1 MSDSEE
7 AREAAKSKPPKSLS
21 DPLSGTRDIP
31 KIPLSKAKT
40 DASKLSASAS
50 GGSGGS
56 KVSGSSGGGLGGSS
70 GSSMSSPPFV
80 PGPPADR
87 DDADPE
93 DAVGMRKALR
103 QMGIRPPRAFDPKK
117 DRNFES
123 WLTRIVSL
131 RGNQMPCGG

>member
-1 MSDSEE
+1 MSDHEE
-7 AREAAKSKPPKSLS
+7 AGETGKSKPPKSLS

-31 KIPLSKAKT
+31 RTPLSKAKA
-40 DASKLSASAS
+40 DASKLSASAG

-56 KVSGSSGGGLGGSS
+56 KDSGSSGGGMSGSS
-70 GSSMSSPPFV
+70 GSSMSSPPVV

-117 DRNFES
+117 TVIS
-123 WLTRIVSL
+123 KA
-131 RGNQMPCGG
+131 G

>member
-7 AREAAKSKPPKSLS
+7 PTQGKELFRTPSKEKTDLTASLKPPSS
-21 DPLSGTRDIP
+21 VREGGGSGG
-31 KIPLSKAKT
+31 SKE
-40 DASKLSASAS
+40 S

-56 KVSGSSGGGLGGSS
+56 KDSGSSGGGMSGSS
-70 GSSMSSPPFV
+70 GSGMSNPPVV

-117 DRNFES
+117 
-123 WLTRIVSL
+123 TVIL
-131 RGNQMPCGG
+131 RAG

>member
-7 AREAAKSKPPKSLS
+7 PTAGRELFRTPSEAKKDLTASLKPPPIVKE
-21 DPLSGTRDIP
+21 
-31 KIPLSKAKT
+31 
-40 DASKLSASAS
+40 S
-50 GGSGGS
+50 GGSGLS
-56 KVSGSSGGGLGGSS
+56 KDSGSSGGGMSGSS
-70 GSSMSSPPFV
+70 GSSMSSPPVV

-117 DRNFES
+117 
-123 WLTRIVSL
+123 TVIL
-131 RGNQMPCGG
+131 RAG